1 MKKKNNNQ
9 GYITKG
15 LFIVILIVFSIFPI
29 SADFDVE
36 LKYATPKC
44 LAKSDIQCS
53 IDKTKVEI
61 CNQYGS
67 GFDTLITCASNEEC
81 GYADGVNKCVK
92 KSIFPDI
99 NLLDISIRSED
110 VTFFPLLSLILAIII
125 IILWYLYINKNR
137 LKNKEV
143 RKYK

>member
-29 SADFDVE
+29 SADFDVG

-44 LAKSDIQCS
+44 VAKTTTQCS
-53 IDKTKVEI
+53 TDKTKLEI

-67 GFDTLITCASNEEC
+67 GFDSLITCGSGEEC
-81 GYADGVNKCVK
+81 GYDGSNKCIK

-99 NLLDISIRSED
+99 NLPDISIRSED

-125 IILWYLYINKNR
+125 IIFLL
-137 LKNKEV
+137 L
-143 RKYK
+143 